1 MVEEQLIIEGVTIPI
16 DKGISTVLT
25 FSIKDIQQPDKVKSS
40 FSKTIKLPGSKAIN
54 DKLNFIFEVNSDS
67 TFNPNL
73 KLDAVYYQNDIAV
86 FSGFIQLKDI
96 IKKDYNEVDYSV
108 VLFGETANIFG
119 KLGNKFLNDSG
130 MNWSNLDHDYTR
142 TIQANS
148 WDTSYI
154 LNGAVTSFGYGNG
167 FTYPMINFGNDTDIN
182 HYKVTEMFP
191 AVYAKEYID
200 RMFADAGYT
209 YTSSFFNSSTFRHLI
224 IPFNGQVFKPTQTD
238 LSPRRVQ
245 ANTPLLV
252 SSGTNNYTLDTSLV
266 SQVYFIQSDVWQK
279 NDIRLS
285 NEVLDA
291 DNQYNTTT
299 GVLTVGD
306 TGFYR
311 ISFDAILQMETTP
324 KAGAA
329 LPNNIVSLA
338 DPVFLNSFQINVNG
352 AYQNGTLSYTSAPT
366 PLSPGVTY
374 QTANPTTYPN
384 SDFLEPTSTT
394 PRNYN
399 PPNQY
404 RLSVDIQ
411 LNAGDLVT
419 VDLWSAWYAT
429 GSGTFTTPYYDS
441 VSLDGYDAD
450 FKIILTNANLSL
462 SVLDS
467 PYVEGDS
474 IDMYSAIPD
483 NVKQRDFLTSIVKM
497 FNLYMIPDSNDLKN
511 IIIETREDFYTT
523 DIEDWSSKLDY
534 SKEHNL
540 TPTSVTNKQ
549 QYTFTYKKDA
559 DYYNKKYESS
569 WQEIYGNRNVYLD
582 NDFNKSEHKT
592 ELIFSPTP
600 LVGQLDNDRVVST
613 IIAVDATLQQKT
625 VKSNIRILYYGGMKP
640 SVVSWIHSSYDV
652 GIWRGNYPYSG
663 HFSDPYN
670 PVLDINFGLP
680 REIYYD
686 NTYGSVNVTNANLY
700 NTYHRK
706 QLEQITDKDSKIFKG
721 YFLLNP
727 VDIANLSFRSTYFF
741 DNEYWIL
748 NKVMYS
754 SSIYQPSKCEF
765 LKLKEVPIPSVI
777 TEEIIG
783 GRKKIGAEDAPK
795 MFENLLSGDNILSMK
810 SSKVDGLNN
819 FVDKSAMFIDIKGDN
834 NRVFT
839 GSKNVTIQGS
849 NNIVESNLE
858 NITLINTNN
867 VTVLQS
873 NTSYVNNELRGGGSV
888 VTITSDTTASEEV
901 KLYLCDTSAGSVT
914 VTLPTNPTQGKTW
927 NFKKQS
933 SSNIVRIKSSSP
945 VLIDGAE
952 SENLTANNDSS
963 IIQFDGRNYKII

>member
-1 MVEEQLIIEGVTIPI
+1 MDVTPEAGSAAVG
-16 DKGISTVLT
+16 DLKLNGEAT
-25 FSIKDIQQPDKVKSS
+25 FRNS
-40 FSKTIKLPGSKAIN
+40 FSFYVNGSLIN
-54 DKLNFIFEVNSDS
+54 SES
-67 TFNPNL
+67 
-73 KLDAVYYQNDIAV
+73 
-86 FSGFIQLKDI
+86 
-96 IKKDYNEVDYSV
+96 
-108 VLFGETANIFG
+108 
-119 KLGNKFLNDSG
+119 
-130 MNWSNLDHDYTR
+130 
-142 TIQANS
+142 
-148 WDTSYI
+148 SYI
-154 LNGAVTSFGYGNG
+154 T
-167 FTYPMINFGNDTDIN
+167 
-182 HYKVTEMFP
+182 
-191 AVYAKEYID
+191 
-200 RMFADAGYT
+200 AD
-209 YTSSFFNSSTFRHLI
+209 N
-224 IPFNGQVFKPTQTD
+224 
-238 LSPRRVQ
+238 LSP
-245 ANTPLLV
+245 
-252 SSGTNNYTLDTSLV
+252 S
-266 SQVYFIQSDVWQK
+266 
-279 NDIRLS
+279 
-285 NEVLDA
+285 
-291 DNQYNTTT
+291 
-299 GVLTVGD
+299 
-306 TGFYR
+306 
-311 ISFDAILQMETTP
+311 
-324 KAGAA
+324 
-329 LPNNIVSLA
+329 
-338 DPVFLNSFQINVNG
+338 
-352 AYQNGTLSYTSAPT
+352 
-366 PLSPGVTY
+366 VTY
-374 QTANPTTYPN
+374 QTAFPASYPDSNFVTPT
-384 SDFLEPTSTT
+384 FGL
-394 PRNYN
+394 RNYN
-399 PPNQY
+399 PPNKYQ
-404 RLSVDIQ
+404 LNADIQ
-411 LNAGDLVT
+411 LSAGDLVEVKVFSGWSFGT
-419 VDLWSAWYAT
+419 VPTNGGAYLPASQIA
-429 GSGTFTTPYYDS
+429 PYYDDNS
-441 VSLDGYDAD
+441 TALPYPPFTKDQYNAD
-450 FKIILTNANLSL
+450 FKVTLKSANISL

-474 IDMYSAIPD
+474 VDMYSAIPEKI
-483 NVKQRDFLTSIVKM
+483 KQRDFLTSIVKM

-549 QYTFTYKKDA
+549 QYTFTYKQDA
-559 DYYNKKYESS
+559 DYYNKKYEAS

-652 GIWRGNYPYSG
+652 GIWRGTYPYSG

-873 NTSYVNNELRGGGSV
+873 NTSYVNNELRGAGSV